1 MKNED
6 VELIQRVLA
15 GDDNAFSALVRKY
28 QKPVHALVWRK
39 VGDFHIAEEIT
50 QDAFLKAYKELA
62 TLKKPHRFARWL
74 SVIATRGCI
83 AWLRKKRLTTQSLED
98 TSHAQLEKATY
109 SGYVIQ
115 ENEQMTAEAQ
125 REVVQKL
132 LAKLRENERTVITL
146 HYFGEMTHEEISE
159 FLGTS
164 VGTIKSRL
172 RRAQQRLKRE
182 EPMVREAL
190 SGFQIAPNFTENVM
204 REVSRITPTPSI
216 SGSQRFVPWAIAA
229 SILAVALLV
238 LGIGYHYFN
247 RFGLS
252 SHSEDSPAA
261 TAPKAGKVAFASNRS
276 GSWDIWTMNPDGSD
290 PVNLTRDA
298 AIDLHAAWS
307 PSGKQILFVSFRE
320 EGKESSLYL
329 MDADGN
335 HIRKVL
341 DNWYSRSPATWSPDG
356 KQIAAVRDGM
366 LYIITLDDKSVV
378 PVAETGLRSVGDPA
392 WSPDGKEIAFIYL
405 WRKQGYELRL
415 LDVQTLKQKVILA
428 QLERYPYKSYP
439 TWSPDGEQ
447 IAFVLHKFRT
457 ILNFVD
463 AANWQDEETIYV
475 INRDGSNL
483 RQLVSEKGPDALH
496 PTWSPD
502 GDEIIYHQG
511 IHLPEIGDIS
521 QLFKINVNT
530 GTKTQ
535 LTNVGSN
542 SGADWFAPPALPV
555 QSKEQ

>member
-6 VELIQRVLA
+6 VELIQRVLG
-15 GDDNAFSALVRKY
+15 GDENAFAILVRKY

-39 VGDFHIAEEIT
+39 IGDFHIAEEIT

-83 AWLRKKRLTTQSLED
+83 SWLRKKRLSTQSLED

-115 ENEQMTAEAQ
+115 ENEQMAAEAQ
-125 REVVQKL
+125 REVVEKL
-132 LAKLRENERTVITL
+132 LAKLRDKERTVITL

-204 REVSRITPTPSI
+204 REVSHITPTASTG
-216 SGSQRFVPWAIAA
+216 GSQPFPPWAIAA
-229 SILAVALLV
+229 SIFVVALLV
-238 LGIGYHYFN
+238 LGIGYYSLN
-247 RFGLS
+247 RFGLPS
-252 SHSEDSPAA
+252 DSEDSDAMI
-261 TAPKAGKVAFASNRS
+261 APKAGKVAFASNRD
-276 GSWDIWTMNPDGSD
+276 GNWDIWTMNPDGSD
-290 PVNLTRDA
+290 SVNLTRDVA
-298 AIDLHAAWS
+298 SDLHPTWS
-307 PSGKQILFVSFRE
+307 PTGEQILFVSFRE

-329 MDADGN
+329 MDAEGN
-335 HIRKVL
+335 NIRKVL

-356 KQIAAVRDGM
+356 KRIASVRDGV
-366 LYIITLDDKSVV
+366 LYIIRLDDKSVV
-378 PVAETGLRSVGDPA
+378 PVAETGFGSVGDPA
-392 WSPDGKEIAFIYL
+392 WSPDGTEIAFIYL

-415 LDVQTLKQKVILA
+415 LDVQTLKQKVVLA
-428 QLERYPYKSYP
+428 QLETYPYKSYP
-439 TWSPDGEQ
+439 TWSPDGDQ

-457 ILNFVD
+457 ISDFID

-483 RQLVSEKGPDALH
+483 RQLVSEKGPDARH
-496 PTWSPD
+496 PTWSPQ
-502 GDEIIYHQG
+502 GNEIIYHQG
-511 IHLPEIGDIS
+511 IHLPEIGDIR
-521 QLFKINVNT
+521 QLFKINVDT
-530 GTKTQ
+530 GKKTQ
-535 LTNVGSN
+535 LTHKGSN
-542 SGADWFAPPALPV
+542 SGADWFGPLALPV
-555 QSKEQ
+555 HPQEK

>member
-6 VELIQRVLA
+6 VELIQRVLG
-15 GDDNAFSALVRKY
+15 GDENAFATLVRKY
-28 QKPVHALVWRK
+28 QKPIHALVWRK
-39 VGDFHIAEEIT
+39 IGDFHIAEEIT

-83 AWLRKKRLTTQSLED
+83 AWLRKKRLATQSLED

-159 FLGTS
+159 FLGAS

-190 SGFQIAPNFTENVM
+190 SGFQIAPNFTENIM
-204 REVSRITPTPSI
+204 REVSRITPTPST
-216 SGSQRFVPWAIAA
+216 GGGQRFVPWAIAA
-229 SILAVALLV
+229 SILAVVPLV

-252 SHSEDSPAA
+252 SDSEDSPAVI
-261 TAPKAGKVAFASNRS
+261 APKAGKIAFASNRS

-290 PVNLTRDA
+290 TVNLTRDA

-307 PSGKQILFVSFRE
+307 PSAEQILFVSFRE

-335 HIRKVL
+335 NISKVL
-341 DNWYSRSPATWSPDG
+341 DNWYSRSPGTWSPDG
-356 KQIAAVRDGM
+356 KRIASVRDGV
-366 LYIITLDDKSVV
+366 LYILTLDDESVV
-378 PVAETGLRSVGDPA
+378 PVAETGFGSVGDPA
-392 WSPDGKEIAFIYL
+392 WSPDGKEIAFTYL
-405 WRKQGYELRL
+405 RRKQGYELRL
-415 LDVQTLKQKVILA
+415 LNVQTLKQTVLLGE
-428 QLERYPYKSYP
+428 LEKYPVKSDP
-439 TWSPDGEQ
+439 AWSPNGEQ
-447 IAFVLHKFRT
+447 IAFVLHKFRP
-457 ILNFVD
+457 ILSHTD
-463 AANWQDEETIYV
+463 AFAWQDEETIYV

-502 GDEIIYHQG
+502 GDEIIYQQG
-511 IHLPEIGDIS
+511 IHLPEVGDIR

-530 GTKTQ
+530 RTKTQ

-542 SGADWFAPPALPV
+542 SGADWFVPPASPV

>member
-1 MKNED
+1 MKNDD

-15 GDDNAFSALVRKY
+15 GDENAFSVLVRKY
-28 QKPVHALVWRK
+28 QKPVHGLVWRK
-39 VGDFHIAEEIT
+39 IGDFHIAEEIT
-50 QDAFLKAYKELA
+50 QDAFLKAYRELA

-83 AWLRKKRLTTQSLED
+83 AWLRKKRLATQSLEG

-115 ENEQMTAEAQ
+115 ENEQTETEAQ

-132 LAKLRENERTVITL
+132 LDKLREKERTVITL
-146 HYFGEMTHEEISE
+146 YYFGEMTHEEISE
-159 FLGTS
+159 FLGAS

-172 RRAQQRLKRE
+172 RRAQQRLKE
-182 EPMVREAL
+182 EAPMVREAL
-190 SGFQIAPNFTENVM
+190 SGFQIAPNFTENIM
-204 REVSRITPTPSI
+204 REVSRITPISSN
-216 SGSQRFVPWAIAA
+216 SGSQRFAPWAITA
-229 SILAVALLV
+229 STLVVALLV

-252 SHSEDSPAA
+252 SDSEDSPTA
-261 TAPKAGKVAFASNRS
+261 TAPKTGKVAFTSNRD
-276 GSWDIWTMNPDGSD
+276 GNWDIWTMNSDGSN
-290 PVNLTRDA
+290 PVNLTRDT
-298 AIDLHAAWS
+298 AIDLHPAWS
-307 PSGKQILFVSFRE
+307 PSGEQILFVSFRE

-335 HIRKVL
+335 NITKVL
-341 DNWYSRSPATWSPDG
+341 DNWYSRSDATWSPDG
-356 KQIAAVRDGM
+356 KRIASVRDGV

-378 PVAETGLRSVGDPA
+378 PVAETGFGSVGDPA
-392 WSPDGKEIAFIYL
+392 WSPDGKEIAFIYF

-415 LDVQTLKQKVILA
+415 LDVQTLKQKVVLG
-428 QLERYPYKSYP
+428 QLERYPQKSYP
-439 TWSPDGEQ
+439 TWSPDGNQ
-447 IAFVLHKFRT
+447 IAFVLHKSRT

-475 INRDGSNL
+475 INRDGGNL

-496 PTWSPD
+496 PTWSPH
-502 GDEIIYHQG
+502 GDEIIYQQG
-511 IHLPEIGDIS
+511 IHLPKVGDIR

-530 GTKTQ
+530 RTKTQ

>member
-15 GDDNAFSALVRKY
+15 GDQNAFSALVRKY

-39 VGDFHIAEEIT
+39 IGDFHIAEEIT

-83 AWLRKKRLTTQSLED
+83 AWLRKKHLTTQSLED

-125 REVVQKL
+125 HEVVQKL

-172 RRAQQRLKRE
+172 RRAQQRLKQE
-182 EPMVREAL
+182 APMVREAL

-204 REVSRITPTPSI
+204 REVSRITPTPST

-229 SILAVALLV
+229 SILTGVLLV
-238 LGIGYHYFN
+238 LGIGYHSLN

-252 SHSEDSPAA
+252 SDSEGSTVM
-261 TAPKAGKVAFASNRS
+261 TAPKTGKVAFTSNRD
-276 GSWDIWTMNPDGSD
+276 GNWDIWTMNPDGSD
-290 PVNLTRDA
+290 PVNLTQDI
-298 AIDLHAAWS
+298 AIDRHPAWS
-307 PSGKQILFVSFRE
+307 PSGEQILFVSFRE

-335 HIRKVL
+335 NIRKVL
-341 DNWYSRSPATWSPDG
+341 DNWYSRSPAAWAPDG
-356 KQIAAVRDGM
+356 KRIASVRDGV
-366 LYIITLDDKSVV
+366 LYIITLDDKSVE
-378 PVAETGLRSVGDPA
+378 PVAETGFGSVGDPA
-392 WSPDGKEIAFIYL
+392 WSPDGKEIAFIHYKP
-405 WRKQGYELRL
+405 KQGYELRL
-415 LDVQTLKQKVILA
+415 LNVETRKQTVFLGE
-428 QLERYPYKSYP
+428 LEKYPVKFYP
-439 TWSPDGEQ
+439 AWSPNGEQ
-447 IAFVLHKFRT
+447 IAFVLQKFRP
-457 ILNFVD
+457 ILSHTD
-463 AANWQDEETIYV
+463 AFAWQDEETIYI
-475 INRDGSNL
+475 INRDGRNL

-502 GDEIIYHQG
+502 GTEIIYQQG
-511 IHLPEIGDIS
+511 IHLPEVGDIR
-521 QLFKINVNT
+521 QLFKINVNSRV
-530 GTKTQ
+530 KTQ
-535 LTNVGSN
+535 ITHEGSN
-542 SGADWFAPPALPV
+542 NGADWFGPPVLPV

>member
-1 MKNED
+1 MKNDD

-15 GDDNAFSALVRKY
+15 GDENAFSTLVRKY
-28 QKPVHALVWRK
+28 EKPVHALVWRK
-39 VGDFHIAEEIT
+39 IGDFHIAEEIT
-50 QDAFLKAYKELA
+50 QDAFLQAYKELA
-62 TLKKPHRFARWL
+62 TLKKPDRFARWL

-83 AWLRKKRLTTQSLED
+83 AWLRKKRLSTQSLEN

-109 SGYVIQ
+109 SGYMIE
-115 ENEQMTAEAQ
+115 ENERTTAEIQ
-125 REVVQKL
+125 HEVVQKL
-132 LAKLRENERTVITL
+132 LAKLREKERIVITL

-204 REVSRITPTPSI
+204 SEVSHITPPLSTG
-216 SGSQRFVPWAIAA
+216 GSQSSVPWIIGV
-229 SILAVALLV
+229 SAVAAIFLI
-238 LGIGYHYFN
+238 LGIGYHYPN
-247 RFGLS
+247 RFGLPS
-252 SHSEDSPAA
+252 SSEGDIA
-261 TAPKAGKVAFASNRS
+261 TKAPKTGKVVFSSNRD
-276 GSWDIWTMNPDGSD
+276 GNWDIWTMNPDGSD
-290 PVNLTRDA
+290 PVNLTRDPA
-298 AIDLHAAWS
+298 VDLHPAWS
-307 PSGKQILFVSFRE
+307 PTGEQILFTSFRE

-335 HIRKVL
+335 HIRKAL
-341 DNWYSRSPATWSPDG
+341 DNWYSRAAATWAPDG
-356 KQIAAVRDGM
+356 KRIAVVRDGV
-366 LYIITLDDKSVV
+366 LYIITLDDKLAV

-392 WSPDGKEIAFIYL
+392 WSPDGREIAFIYL

-428 QLERYPYKSYP
+428 QLERYPVKSDP
-439 TWSPDGEQ
+439 AWSPDGEQ
-447 IAFVLHKFRT
+447 ITFVLHKWRT

-463 AANWQDEETIYV
+463 AANWQDEETIYI

-496 PTWSPD
+496 PTWSPH
-502 GDEIIYHQG
+502 GDEIIYQQG
-511 IHLPEIGDIS
+511 IHLPEVGDIK
-521 QLFKINVNT
+521 QLFKIDVNSRR
-530 GTKTQ
+530 KTQ
-535 LTNVGSN
+535 ITHKGSN
-542 SGADWFAPPALPV
+542 SGADWFGPPALPD
-555 QSKEQ
+555 EP

>member
-6 VELIQRVLA
+6 VELIQRVLG
-15 GDDNAFSALVRKY
+15 GDENAFAILVRKY

-50 QDAFLKAYKELA
+50 QDAFLTAYKELA
-62 TLKKPHRFARWL
+62 TLKKPYRFARWL

-83 AWLRKKRLTTQSLED
+83 SWLRKKRLSTQSLED

-125 REVVQKL
+125 REVVEKL

-190 SGFQIAPNFTENVM
+190 SGFQIAPNFTEKVM
-204 REVSRITPTPSI
+204 REVSHITPTASTG
-216 SGSQRFVPWAIAA
+216 GSQPFPPWAIAA
-229 SILAVALLV
+229 SIFVVALLV
-238 LGIGYHYFN
+238 LGIGYYSLN
-247 RFGLS
+247 RFGLPS
-252 SHSEDSPAA
+252 DSEDSDAMI
-261 TAPKAGKVAFASNRS
+261 APKTGKVAFASNRD
-276 GSWDIWTMNPDGSD
+276 GNWDIWTMNPDGSH
-290 PVNLTRDA
+290 PVNLTRDVA
-298 AIDLHAAWS
+298 SDLHPTWS
-307 PSGKQILFVSFRE
+307 PTGEQILFLSFRE

-329 MDADGN
+329 MDAEGN
-335 HIRKVL
+335 NIRKVL
-341 DNWYSRSPATWSPDG
+341 DNWYSRSPATWAPDG
-356 KQIAAVRDGM
+356 KRIASVRDGV
-366 LYIITLDDKSVV
+366 LYIIRLDDKSVV
-378 PVAETGLRSVGDPA
+378 PVAETGFGSVGDPA
-392 WSPDGKEIAFIYL
+392 WSPDGMEIAFIYL

-415 LDVQTLKQKVILA
+415 LDVQTLKQKVVLA
-428 QLERYPYKSYP
+428 QLETYPHKSYP
-439 TWSPDGEQ
+439 TWSPNGDQ

-457 ILNFVD
+457 ISDFID

-496 PTWSPD
+496 PTWSPH
-502 GDEIIYHQG
+502 GNEIIYHQG
-511 IHLPEIGDIS
+511 IHLPEIGDIR
-521 QLFKINVNT
+521 QLFKINVDS
-530 GTKTQ
+530 GRKTQ
-535 LTNVGSN
+535 LTHKGSN
-542 SGADWFAPPALPV
+542 SGADWFGSPALPV
-555 QSKEQ
+555 QSKEE